1 MTTMNQLPALYA
13 AEVDKEAITQ
23 AELGVT
29 LARKGHHRSGLHG
42 AKMQLQK
49 AEDERDRLVLYHS
62 QAVNMT
68 GSGLNGP
75 IRDSDIIAR
84 NRAVAEAR
92 FLVEHCERVHASVD
106 PVIAKAEENLRAA
119 IAQAHRPVLRL
130 AIARRIE
137 AAAAAD
143 KAAAGGDAA
152 QAKAAASEADRIF
165 AETWAAMDFISE
177 RHGAEMPVPLS
188 RVPSRYTGQPAAVC
202 SEAAERTMWGH
213 LAPARR

>member
-1 MTTMNQLPALYA
+1 MADMSELPGLYA
-13 AEVDKEAITQ
+13 AEVDKEMIAQ
-23 AELGVT
+23 AEAGVK
-29 LARKGHHRSGLHG
+29 LARVAVQRAGVHG
-42 AKMQLQK
+42 AQETLRQ
-49 AEDERDRLVLYHS
+49 AEAARERLVLAQVYNNAPAPITMPQIVKLG
-62 QAVNMT
+62 QAVADAEHY
-68 GSGLNGP
+68 LHHC
-75 IRDSDIIAR
+75 
-84 NRAVAEAR
+84 RAVAVLLEPRIPEA
-92 FLVEHCERVHASVD
+92 EA
-106 PVIAKAEENLRAA
+106 NLQAA

-152 QAKAAASEADRIF
+152 QAKAAAAEADRIF

-188 RVPSRYTGQPAAVC
+188 RVPSRYSGQSAAVC
-202 SEAAERTMWGH
+202 SEAAERAMWGH